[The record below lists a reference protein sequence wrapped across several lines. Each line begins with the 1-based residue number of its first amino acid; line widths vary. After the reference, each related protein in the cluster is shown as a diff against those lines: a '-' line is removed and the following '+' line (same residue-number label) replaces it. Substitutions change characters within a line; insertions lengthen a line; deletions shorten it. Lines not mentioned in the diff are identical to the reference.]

1 MLFISKLLNVSKMN
15 LETLIKNFEGLKLTS
30 YKDIGGVWTIGY
42 GTTYNYKYK
51 RPVQQ
56 GDEID
61 EATALKWLKI
71 EINKKKDNIKKFIKI
86 AINNNQL
93 DSLIS
98 LSYNIG
104 ETALKNSTLLKL
116 LNAGK
121 DKVIVA
127 NEFMKWNKAKVNG
140 KLQVIDGLTKR
151 RELEKKLFLS

>member
-1 MLFISKLLNVSKMN
+1 MN
-15 LETLIKNFEGLKLTS
+15 LETLIKNFEGLRLTS

-61 EATALKWLKI
+61 EPTALNWLKI

-98 LSYNIG
+98 LCYNIG

-127 NEFMKWNKAKVNG
+127 NEFLKWNKAKVNG
-140 KLQVIDGLTKR
+140 KLQVIEGLTKR

>member
-1 MLFISKLLNVSKMN
+1 MN

-56 GDEID
+56 DDEIN
-61 EATALKWLKI
+61 EATALNWLKI
-71 EINKKKDNIKKFIKI
+71 EINKKKDNIKKFIKV

-140 KLQVIDGLTKR
+140 KLQVIEGLTKR